1 MMLMILVMKLHSC
14 LILNFIQ
21 ANHFHSSKSNGH
33 AGRRILSFPTSSRSF
48 ISKKRKE
55 RFFRMPVW
63 KQGSNHMN
71 MSQGPTYITGN
82 QIMESHG
89 LRFNSKSWSHK
100 YSDSSQGHFNCSFQ
114 KPGIPG
120 SRPDCD
126 RTSAEYTLEQSAR
139 HIALFPP
146 LNYFLL
152 MFWVSCQGV
161 LLGAFT

>member
-1 MMLMILVMKLHSC
+1 MSNRKCKCMPNSTRWCWWYLPWNYIHAWFSISFKQ
-14 LILNFIQ
+14 INFIR
-21 ANHFHSSKSNGH
+21 ANQMVMREEGYLASQHQVEVSSQ
-33 AGRRILSFPTSSRSF
+33 
-48 ISKKRKE
+48 RKE

-82 QIMESHG
+82 QIMESQG

-120 SRPDCD
+120 SRPDYD
-126 RTSAEYTLEQSAR
+126 RNSAEIHTESSA
-139 HIALFPP
+139 
-146 LNYFLL
+146 
-152 MFWVSCQGV
+152 CD
-161 LLGAFT
+161 

>member
-21 ANHFHSSKSNGH
+21 ANQFHSSKSNGQ
-33 AGRRILSFPTSSRSF
+33 AGRRILSFPTSSRRF
-48 ISKKRKE
+48 ISKKERKILQNACLKAGFQPHE
-55 RFFRMPVW
+55 HVSRANLYYW
-63 KQGSNHMN
+63 S
-71 MSQGPTYITGN
+71 

-120 SRPDCD
+120 SRPDYD
-126 RTSAEYTLEQSAR
+126 RNSAEIHTESSA
-139 HIALFPP
+139 
-146 LNYFLL
+146 
-152 MFWVSCQGV
+152 CD
-161 LLGAFT
+161 